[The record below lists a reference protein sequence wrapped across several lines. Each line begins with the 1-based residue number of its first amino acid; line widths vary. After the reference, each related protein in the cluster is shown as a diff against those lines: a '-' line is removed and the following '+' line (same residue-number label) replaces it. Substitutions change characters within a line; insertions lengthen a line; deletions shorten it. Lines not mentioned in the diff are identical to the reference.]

1 MSQAFPPWPTWWLGM
16 QFGDLEITKK
26 FRSLS
31 AREKQIVGY
40 ALQGLANKAIADQLS
55 ITERTVKFHAERI
68 YRKLGIRTRAELLA
82 LYIRGFEERDGLDK
96 KRSILY
102 LDSMAQR
109 TI

>member
-1 MSQAFPPWPTWWLGM
+1 MSQAIAPWPTWWLGV

-26 FRSLS
+26 FRGLS

-40 ALQGLANKAIADQLS
+40 AIQGLSNKAIAEQLF

-82 LYIRGFEERDGLDK
+82 LYIRAFEERECLDK
-96 KRSILY
+96 KRSNLY